1 MSILLVAIMQVKDG
15 EKLAEY
21 RKVVGPMV
29 RARGGE
35 LVVKA
40 KKQEDLKGISDDGDL
55 LIFRFA
61 DEATFRS
68 WWDSPEYAE
77 LIPLRDA
84 GSSGV
89 FTLYTE

>member
-1 MSILLVAIMQVKDG
+1 MSILLVVTMQVKDAD
-15 EKLAEY
+15 KLAEY
-21 RKVVGPMV
+21 RKAVGPMV
-29 RARGGE
+29 RAQGGE

-40 KKQEDLKGISDDGDL
+40 QKQEDLKGVSAEGEL

-68 WWDSPEYAE
+68 WWDSAEYAE

-89 FTLYTE
+89 FTIYTE